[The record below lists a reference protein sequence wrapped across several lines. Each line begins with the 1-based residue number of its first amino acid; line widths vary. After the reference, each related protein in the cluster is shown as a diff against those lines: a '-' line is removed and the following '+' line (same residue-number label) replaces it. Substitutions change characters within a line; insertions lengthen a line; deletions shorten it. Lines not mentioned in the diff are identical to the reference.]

1 MTPRLWALSL
11 APILAAG
18 TAYAQAP
25 GEVDPT
31 TALPPPPPPAA
42 AAPGYAPPAAPAPG
56 AAPAPAGPCGYAPA
70 AIPVMENRWAIGVAF
85 GGMGV
90 APDGAPDGSEARFR
104 VAQLAVRY
112 RAARRIE
119 LELAMSGGRQ
129 VAQDGTS
136 TDGELAAG
144 TVALALR
151 YRFMPEHRWN
161 WFVLGGLGA
170 TVIAPHTSN
179 ADQRDAAQR
188 PLAMLGVGIE
198 RRFRRLALQAE
209 LRAVGTGPR
218 KDASGGDAPV
228 VVNGGPAPTMPPPLL
243 PPPDT
248 TAATTYA
255 DKLSGGVFTLGA
267 SYYF

>member
-25 GEVDPT
+25 GAVDPT
-31 TALPPPPPPAA
+31 AAPPPPPPAA
-42 AAPGYAPPAAPAPG
+42 APAPGYAPA

-70 AIPVMENRWAIGVAF
+70 PISVMDRRWAIGVAF
-85 GGMGV
+85 GGMGM
-90 APDGAPDGSEARFR
+90 APEGAPDGSEARFR

-119 LELAMSGGRQ
+119 LELALNGGRQ
-129 VAQDGTS
+129 VLEDD

-144 TVALALR
+144 SVALALR
-151 YRFMPEHRWN
+151 YRFMPERRWN

-209 LRAVGTGPR
+209 LRAVGTGQR
-218 KDASGGDAPV
+218 KDATGGDTPV
-228 VVNGGPAPTMPPPLL
+228 VVDGGPAPTMPTPLL
-243 PPPDT
+243 PPPGT

-255 DKLSGGVFTLGA
+255 DKLSGGMFTLGA